1 MNRDDKK
8 PLAVARDD
16 LDPEGGAPI
25 PMSSMLDVGY
35 LSNRIGDVD
44 KDVID
49 IVANYTLII
58 AQLSYRFGK

>member
-1 MNRDDKK
+1 
-8 PLAVARDD
+8 
-16 LDPEGGAPI
+16 
-25 PMSSMLDVGY
+25 MSSMLDVGY

-49 IVANYTLII
+49 IVAGFTQII